1 MQIGKKTSGDMIDPT
16 PERKEGFATA
26 TFDLEAIRWQRARY
40 TSPPLAY
47 RTILNF
53 KWPPKRRSM
62 LKSLSLRRTQIV
74 SKSHSPVNTASS
86 AQCCVAGDFSETGDQ
101 TCMDPC

>member
-1 MQIGKKTSGDMIDPT
+1 MQLGKKTSGDMIDPE

-40 TSPPLAY
+40 TSQPLVSGRQVVDFIS
-47 RTILNF
+47 RTLLT
-53 KWPPKRRSM
+53 WRSLPSRRHH
-62 LKSLSLRRTQIV
+62 IV
-74 SKSHSPVNTASS
+74 SILQSPVHTITS
-86 AQCCVAGDFSETGDQ
+86 AQCCVAGDSSETGVQ